1 LGVGIA
7 TDRNG
12 GVGPQR
18 RLVAAYGLAK
28 TDILA
33 RHSGVVKD
41 GEDSFMQPT
50 SMIRARHLAVLAG
63 LSVVLSASP
72 ARSLAAQGGP
82 GSTVPPAAGL
92 AILGDAPTPAA
103 SAQSPALNTPDRPDK
118 TITAYTLP
126 PELYP
131 KARNFS
137 KIRYRLY
144 LVDFVWSVVALLFV
158 LGARLAAKFRDVAER
173 FTQNRLLQAAIFTP
187 AILVTVDVL
196 QLPPGI
202 YGQWLSRAYGL
213 SVQGWKSWA
222 RDWAVGE
229 LLACALGI
237 LLVWILYALIR
248 RTARRWWFY
257 FWLATLPILIF
268 ILFISPWVIDPLFYK
283 FEPLQLHQAELA
295 AKLEQVVQRGGMN
308 IPVDRMYE
316 MNASTKVNELN
327 AYVTGFGASK
337 RVVVWDTTIA
347 KMNPQQIAAVFG
359 HEMGHYVLY
368 HIPKGMAF
376 FSLLLLLLSYVAWR
390 ASGSIIRS
398 RGASLGIRGEEDC
411 ASLPV
416 FLLVLTLLAFLASP
430 IVNGFTRI
438 QEHHADIYALEITHG
453 LTPDSG
459 QVVGQVFQIL
469 GEVDLADPD
478 PPALARFWLYSHPPI
493 GERVDFAIHYDPW
506 ANGAS
511 PQFVK

>member
-1 LGVGIA
+1 MRPA
-7 TDRNG
+7 
-12 GVGPQR
+12 
-18 RLVAAYGLAK
+18 
-28 TDILA
+28 
-33 RHSGVVKD
+33 
-41 GEDSFMQPT
+41 
-50 SMIRARHLAVLAG
+50 SMIRAKHLTALAG
-63 LSVVLSASP
+63 LLVVLSASP
-72 ARSLAAQGGP
+72 ASSLAARAGS
-82 GSTVPPAAGL
+82 GSTAPAVSGL
-92 AILGDAPTPAA
+92 PILSDAATLGGG
-103 SAQSPALNTPDRPDK
+103 AQSPALTAPDRPDK
-118 TITAYTLP
+118 IVTAYTLSP
-126 PELYP
+126 ALYA

-144 LVDFVWSVVALLFV
+144 LIDFVWSVVALLFI
-158 LGARLAAKFRDVAER
+158 LRARLAPKFRDVAER
-173 FTQNRLLQAAIFTP
+173 FTQNRFLQAVIFAP
-187 AILVTVDVL
+187 ALLVTVDVL
-196 QLPPGI
+196 QLPPSI

-283 FEPLQLHQAELA
+283 FEPLQLHEAELA

-368 HIPKGMAF
+368 HIPKGIAF
-376 FSLLLLLLSYVAWR
+376 FALLLLLLSYVAWR
-390 ASGSIIRS
+390 ASGRIIQS
-398 RGASLGIRGEEDC
+398 RGAGLGIRGEQDW

-430 IVNGFTRI
+430 IVNGFTRV

-453 LTPDSG
+453 LTPDSS

-506 ANGAS
+506 ANGTS

>member
-1 LGVGIA
+1 
-7 TDRNG
+7 
-12 GVGPQR
+12 
-18 RLVAAYGLAK
+18 
-28 TDILA
+28 
-33 RHSGVVKD
+33 
-41 GEDSFMQPT
+41 M
-50 SMIRARHLAVLAG
+50 AG
-63 LSVVLSASP
+63 LFVVLSAWP
-72 ARSLAAQGGP
+72 TRSLAARGGP
-82 GSTVPPAAGL
+82 GSAPPGASGL
-92 AILGDAPTPAA
+92 AILGDAPIPAA
-103 SAQSPALNTPDRPDK
+103 SAESPARTAPEGPDK
-118 TITAYTLP
+118 AVTAYTLA
-126 PELYP
+126 PELYA

-144 LVDFVWSVVALLFV
+144 LIDFVWSVVALL
-158 LGARLAAKFRDVAER
+158 LILRARIAPKFRDVAER
-173 FTQNRLLQAAIFTP
+173 FSRNRFLQAAIFTP
-187 AILVTVDVL
+187 ALLITVDVL

-229 LLACALGI
+229 LLAGALGI
-237 LLVWILYALIR
+237 LLVWILNALIR

-257 FWLATLPILIF
+257 FWMATLPILIF

-283 FEPLQLHQAELA
+283 FEPLQFHRAELA

-347 KMNPQQIAAVFG
+347 KMNPQQITAVFG

-376 FSLLLLLLSYVAWR
+376 FALLLLLFSYVAWR
-390 ASGSIIRS
+390 ASANIIQA
-398 RGASLGIRGEEDC
+398 RGAGLGVRGEQDW

-430 IVNGFTRI
+430 IVNGFTRV

-459 QVVGQVFQIL
+459 EVAAQMFQIL
-469 GEVDLADPD
+469 GEVDLSDPD

-511 PQFVK
+511 AQFVK